1 MSQSGESGVEGKN
14 AGQEDIVFKGKNEC
28 SIPLSPS
35 APDLKDDRLK
45 TNHYRGLKKMEK
57 NTKIAILKSSV
68 SYNKLDLSVRLSIH
82 ITPVFTGE
90 KNT

>member
-45 TNHYRGLKKMEK
+45 TNHYRGFKKWRKIEK
-57 NTKIAILKSSV
+57 LSS
-68 SYNKLDLSVRLSIH
+68 
-82 ITPVFTGE
+82 
-90 KNT
+90 